1 VRLAPDQAGLT
12 ASRRTLSRAGIPGHA
27 LTEELKMKYAA
38 LPLVLVAAVLTFSPA
53 SAHMEMCSDMSKMTT
68 MMGAMPDSPKKWE
81 MNQHLAM
88 VNSAMAKD
96 GTHGCRMTMMHMMH
110 MKKGKMSMMKS
121 GM

>member
-1 VRLAPDQAGLT
+1 
-12 ASRRTLSRAGIPGHA
+12 
-27 LTEELKMKYAA
+27 MKYAA
-38 LPLVLVAAVLTFSPA
+38 LPLALVAAVLTFSPA

-96 GTHGCRMTMMHMMH
+96 GTHGCQTTMMHMMMH
-110 MKKGKMSMMKS
+110 MKKGKKMSMMKS